1 MLIFPVQSIAYFHV
15 VLVVRHSLKYLFL
28 MVLNYRVIDAYIFLR
43 YLVNKCTHIMHNLQQ
58 HMLRVLLFFTVKFYW
73 STTLSRKPFLFFDC
87 VDYSLFKKESTQA
100 MNLYL
105 NTQNSISCTDL
116 VNSVQYLFYKNH
128 YMTQTVITFKIYFK
142 IRCYSRQNNNLSTMS
157 AHLWNSWCSSLI
169 SQFN

>member
-1 MLIFPVQSIAYFHV
+1 MNWQIHFRLTVVGDWQFKKVYFEMLNSGKCCMLIFPVQSIAYFHV
-15 VLVVRHSLKYLFL
+15 VLVVRHTLKYLFL
-28 MVLNYRVIDAYIFLR
+28 IVLNYRVIDAYIFLR

-116 VNSVQYLFYKNH
+116 VN
-128 YMTQTVITFKIYFK
+128 
-142 IRCYSRQNNNLSTMS
+142 
-157 AHLWNSWCSSLI
+157 
-169 SQFN
+169 

>member
-1 MLIFPVQSIAYFHV
+1 MMLLITVLTVELTYTFSSYRSWRLTILKSLFWDVEFREMCMLIFPVQSIAYFHV
-15 VLVVRHSLKYLFL
+15 VLVVRHTLKYLFL
-28 MVLNYRVIDAYIFLR
+28 IVLNYRVIDAYIFLR

-116 VNSVQYLFYKNH
+116 VN
-128 YMTQTVITFKIYFK
+128 
-142 IRCYSRQNNNLSTMS
+142 
-157 AHLWNSWCSSLI
+157 
-169 SQFN
+169 